1 MPRSRG
7 GDLRQRATVGASTQG
22 VFLMTAN
29 QALEIAE
36 TMSNGE
42 AAQLALAAELL
53 GVSEAEFFDMLI
65 EEDIGD

>member
-1 MPRSRG
+1 
-7 GDLRQRATVGASTQG
+7 
-22 VFLMTAN
+22 MTAN

>member
-7 GDLRQRATVGASTQG
+7 GDLRQRATRGASTQG
-22 VFLMTAN
+22 DFLMTAN